1 MLCDIVIPSLK
12 VSATNAWLTIGVF
25 DGVHRGHREIIR
37 KLTTDA
43 HAHNAPA
50 ILLTF
55 EPHPASVLSGQNKN
69 A

>member
-1 MLCDIVIPSLK
+1 M
-12 VSATNAWLTIGVF
+12 GVF

-37 KLTTDA
+37 KLPTDA

-55 EPHPASVLSGQNKN
+55 EPHPASVLSGRI
-69 A
+69 